1 MNKNKIISVALLL
14 IALSLVAY
22 LVYSIKSSIDEKARI
37 ASVEK
42 KVQNKL
48 MLIRKAEIAYQAV
61 NGNYTDNWDTLAV
74 FISKGLFHITEK
86 KEIIIPLSYGADSV
100 YVEIDTLGTMAVRDS
115 LFAAP
120 IYASYDFLQL
130 KYIPETDD
138 AEFEIFVAEI
148 EKSGVNVDVIE
159 VKDTAPV
166 NPARREDNDGRN
178 RKPLRFGSRTDVTT
192 NGNWE

>member
-1 MNKNKIISVALLL
+1 MI
-14 IALSLVAY
+14 
-22 LVYSIKSSIDEKARI
+22 
-37 ASVEK
+37 
-42 KVQNKL
+42 
-48 MLIRKAEIAYQAV
+48 LIRKAEIAYQAV
-61 NGNYTDNWDTLAV
+61 NGNYTDNWDTLAA
-74 FISKGLFHITEK
+74 FINKGLFHITEK
-86 KEIIIPLSYGADSV
+86 TEIIIPLSYGADSV